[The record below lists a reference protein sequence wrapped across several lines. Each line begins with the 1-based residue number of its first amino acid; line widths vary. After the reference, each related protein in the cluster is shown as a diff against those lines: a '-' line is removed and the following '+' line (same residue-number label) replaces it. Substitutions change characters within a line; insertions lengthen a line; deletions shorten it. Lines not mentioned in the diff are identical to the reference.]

1 MRQTKGLQR
10 EATLVH
16 SIRILLSVV
25 ATNQNLLNRLGQ
37 QLLVLV
43 LHKLRSVVKPLN
55 SHAQQLFQ
63 PCLRFQLLPAL
74 DLHFQH
80 LLVGSRC
87 AIPESILYPPSP
99 CHSRDW
105 KIQEGRLFN
114 PLPPPLKKL
123 NEGVKL
129 NIEISRWIWEGV
141 FEENPLC
148 GGRRREGEGGAN
160 SGLKHWTKNSSEQL
174 ITFIYNFYFTTAVQK
189 Y

>member
-10 EATLVH
+10 EATSVH
-16 SIRILLSVV
+16 SIRIPSSVV

-63 PCLRFQLLPAL
+63 PCLRFQLLLAL

-80 LLVGSRC
+80 LLVGLRC
-87 AIPESILYPPSP
+87 AIPESIPYPPPP

-105 KIQEGRLFN
+105 KIQEGGLFN
-114 PLPPPLKKL
+114 PLPPPPPPKKI

-129 NIEISRWIWEGV
+129 NIEISRWIWEGI
-141 FEENPLC
+141 FEENPFC
-148 GGRRREGEGGAN
+148 GGRKQEGKG
-160 SGLKHWTKNSSEQL
+160 
-174 ITFIYNFYFTTAVQK
+174 VQIVV
-189 Y
+189 